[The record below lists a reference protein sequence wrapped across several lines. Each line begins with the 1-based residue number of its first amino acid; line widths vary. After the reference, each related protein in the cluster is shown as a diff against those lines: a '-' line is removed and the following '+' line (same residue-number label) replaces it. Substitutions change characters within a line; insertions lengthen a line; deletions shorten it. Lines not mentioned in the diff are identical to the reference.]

1 MRNGRPVEWSPRPV
15 SMLARSCLKATE
27 RKGWPQPFGRFFIG
41 GCFLL
46 LLIGAQPAFMG
57 GPLYGMRKRPKCI
70 GFSIKTIPFS
80 NSNSF
85 FIASPFLKNQG
96 SVSAHIFLR
105 ASMPCALPGNDI
117 FPLGRGLLFC
127 LRLRTPLQSDFSS
140 WECGII
146 AWWQCLSVFD
156 DLSDD
161 RLNYGPRNPFSVGF
175 FFL

>member
-1 MRNGRPVEWSPRPV
+1 MEWSPRPV

-80 NSNSF
+80 NSKIYF
-85 FIASPFLKNQG
+85 FMASVFWKSGVYGVP
-96 SVSAHIFLR
+96 
-105 ASMPCALPGNDI
+105 
-117 FPLGRGLLFC
+117 
-127 LRLRTPLQSDFSS
+127 
-140 WECGII
+140 
-146 AWWQCLSVFD
+146 CLSMRV
-156 DLSDD
+156 LT
-161 RLNYGPRNPFSVGF
+161 SVGREQPWTIEYSVMDYRV
-175 FFL
+175 LTDVPREQPWSIEDLVCP